1 MYDAK
6 TNLSN
11 QVVDEVRKH
20 FGKQVY
26 DTVIPRNVRLS
37 ECSSFGK
44 PIVLYDVNS
53 KGCSAYLSLAN
64 EFLARNQEF
73 EAPVLTPGLV
83 STPKAVTPPPF
94 KPNLVSD
101 AAHEL

>member
-1 MYDAK
+1 MFDAK

-20 FGKQVY
+20 FPDQVY
-26 DTVIPRNVRLS
+26 ASVIPRNVRLA

-44 PIVLYDVNS
+44 PIVLYDPNS

-64 EFLARNQEF
+64 EFLARNQEI
-73 EAPVLTPGLV
+73 EMPVVVATKAGPGLQ
-83 STPKAVTPPPF
+83 TAATPPPF
-94 KPNLVSD
+94 TGGS
-101 AAHEL
+101 AAAEL